1 MGKHWVSSR
10 LCLIAY
16 GCSQLY
22 FSMQTMLTATTQS
35 GVRHAGTVE
44 YHPSESCACQLPLKE
59 VAVWML
65 KKGFLGKL
73 E

>member
-1 MGKHWVSSR
+1 
-10 LCLIAY
+10 
-16 GCSQLY
+16 
-22 FSMQTMLTATTQS
+22 MQTMLTATTQS

-44 YHPSESCACQLPLKE
+44 HHPSESCACQLPLKE